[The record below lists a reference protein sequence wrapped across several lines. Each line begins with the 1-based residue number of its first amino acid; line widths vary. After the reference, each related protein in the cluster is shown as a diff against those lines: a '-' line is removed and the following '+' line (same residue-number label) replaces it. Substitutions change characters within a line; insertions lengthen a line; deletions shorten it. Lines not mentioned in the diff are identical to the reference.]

1 MSNTG
6 MEVLTVEKVTQY
18 GIRANGRN
26 YGISPRLKEAGITPE
41 KFSEGASYQVEVYT
55 GPKGGKSI
63 NSFALTPNITTS
75 MNTMPPLPPALPP
88 TTVSD
93 TKAPGGVPPVSP
105 AQKRAETALPPK
117 SGDKMS
123 KSDWDEKSRLIH
135 LDAIYKSTL
144 ESPALAQLVVGK
156 RLEEAQVTKREWFKS
171 SLKDYEDAKNGSL

>member
-1 MSNTG
+1 

-63 NSFALTPNITTS
+63 NSFAPST
-75 MNTMPPLPPALPP
+75 PPLLPPPALPP
-88 TTVSD
+88 TTVTD
-93 TKAPGGVPPVSP
+93 TKAPGGIPPVSP

-117 SGDKMS
+117 SDDKMS

-156 RLEEAQVTKREWFKS
+156 RLEEAMVTKREWFKS
-171 SLKDYEDAKNGSL
+171 SLKDYDDAKNGSL